1 MKNTVFLF
9 ITALIL
15 TSCGN
20 NKKNNNNRNIVLNDT
35 ITTSSGLKYMFLK
48 EGSGQKIEEGSK
60 VKAFT
65 DLYLNDNPDIFWTT
79 SGEKDS
85 TFTFIH
91 GNTALIKGFSELN
104 SYLVEGDKVIA
115 ILPDSL
121 AYGREEKKGVPSG
134 STLIYKPYEVRY
146 VSKPKELLADTLYN
160 LASNLSSKA
169 AKDFYETVLNSDLK
183 NKYHTDVEDFAELV
197 VNLSKD
203 SLFAESEDLA
213 SYFLKKTEDKDI
225 QQSFSFYKLVAL
237 ESQGKFEEAL
247 RVVEPLAQQV
257 TNQEWWYNK
266 MLELQAKVANDS
278 IN

>member
-1 MKNTVFLF
+1 MKNIVFLF
-9 ITALIL
+9 LTALIL

-20 NKKNNNNRNIVLNDT
+20 NNKHNHNRNIVLNDT
-35 ITTSSGLKYMFLK
+35 ITTSSGLKYIFLK
-48 EGSGQKIEEGSK
+48 EGSGQKIEKGSK

-65 DLYLNDNPDIFWTT
+65 DLYLNDNPDVFWTT
-79 SGEKDS
+79 SGDKDS

-91 GNTALIKGFSELN
+91 GNTSLIKGFSELN
-104 SYLVEGDKVIA
+104 SYLIEGDKVIA

-121 AYGREEKKGVPSG
+121 AYGKQEKKGVPSG
-134 STLIYKPYEVRY
+134 STLIYNPYEVRY
-146 VSKPKELLADTLYN
+146 VSQPKELLADTLYS
-160 LASNLSSKA
+160 LASNVSSKS

-203 SLFAESEDLA
+203 SLYAESEDLA
-213 SYFLKKTEDKDI
+213 SYFLKKTEDIDI

-237 ESQGKFEEAL
+237 EAQGKFDEAL
-247 RVVEPLAQQV
+247 SLVEPLSQQV
-257 TNQEWWYNK
+257 KNQEWWHSK
-266 MLELQAKVANDS
+266 MMELKAKVSKDS